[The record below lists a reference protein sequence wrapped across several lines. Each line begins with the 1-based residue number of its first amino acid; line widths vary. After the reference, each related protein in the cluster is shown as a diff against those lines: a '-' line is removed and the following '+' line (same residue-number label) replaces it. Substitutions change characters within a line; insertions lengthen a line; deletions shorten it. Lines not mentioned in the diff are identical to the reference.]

1 MSSIKTSPTK
11 KTSESTTKQDT
22 PNDQTNIENFDEEP
36 SMLSDP
42 EDYLEENETLDM
54 NLSKG
59 DQKVWLVKLPK
70 YLMDDWSNPDSM
82 NGQQLGNVKIKKDA
96 RGKLQVK
103 LLLDNKNDKIPKE
116 YDIKMLNTQVRNSYV
131 FTEENLKKFK
141 QEVTEV
147 SDMPEQPQ
155 LKELNPEKKK
165 FQVRRK
171 FKYFRVQKEGENGQ
185 PVKKYIPF
193 VKTIPK
199 KTSLMGKVCHD
210 CTVVPARTGLKPGES
225 LMKHQNMTQGKERPK
240 VTLLNEIPGVIQSNA
255 GPSIKGNAASIFL
268 KSTQGKNKSEGRAI
282 RMPKKDLLD
291 LLFRLFEEYEYWSM
305 KGLKERTRQP
315 ESYLK
320 ESLES
325 IATLI
330 KRGPYTSKYM
340 LKAEYRRLRDAER
353 AVRLGLDEDDQNK
366 ENNEDEDEDEEMEDV
381 V

>member
-1 MSSIKTSPTK
+1 ILTIPTVSISKITWWCHNHSLLHVEQQEVGIFFFLIDIPGATKKKNSQNQSSFSLCTAPIMSSIKTSPTK

-103 LLLDNKNDKIPKE
+103 LLLDNKNDRIPKE

-210 CTVVPARTGLKPGES
+210 CTVVPARTGLKHGES
-225 LMKHQNMTQGKERPK
+225 LMKHQNMTQV
-240 VTLLNEIPGVIQSNA
+240 VTTGW
-255 GPSIKGNAASIFL
+255 K
-268 KSTQGKNKSEGRAI
+268 I
-282 RMPKKDLLD
+282 R
-291 LLFRLFEEYEYWSM
+291 
-305 KGLKERTRQP
+305 
-315 ESYLK
+315 
-320 ESLES
+320 
-325 IATLI
+325 
-330 KRGPYTSKYM
+330 
-340 LKAEYRRLRDAER
+340 
-353 AVRLGLDEDDQNK
+353 V
-366 ENNEDEDEDEEMEDV
+366 
-381 V
+381 